1 MQFVFQLWKIFNIMS
16 NPDIILRT
24 NVVRKSV
31 KDLRDYRALK
41 LKNGLKVLL
50 ISDPDTDNSAASL
63 AVAVGKLI

>member
-1 MQFVFQLWKIFNIMS
+1 MPDS
-16 NPDIILRT
+16 DIILRT

-50 ISDPDTDNSAASL
+50 ISDPDTDKSAASL
-63 AVAVGKLI
+63 AVAVGKLL